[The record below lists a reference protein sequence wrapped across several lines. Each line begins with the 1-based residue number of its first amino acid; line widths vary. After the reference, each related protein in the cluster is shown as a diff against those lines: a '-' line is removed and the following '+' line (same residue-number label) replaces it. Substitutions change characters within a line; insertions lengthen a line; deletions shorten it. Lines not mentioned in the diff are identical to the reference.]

1 MLLLFAFEKL
11 FLKILIFFFLI
22 SESKLRNLIYM
33 ANFMFAAGII
43 LDENQELV
51 LNYIIV
57 EMCKRNCELLLDKT
71 CPN

>member
-1 MLLLFAFEKL
+1 
-11 FLKILIFFFLI
+11 
-22 SESKLRNLIYM
+22 M

-51 LNYIIV
+51 LNYIID
-57 EMCKRNCELLLDKT
+57 EKCKRNCELLLDKT